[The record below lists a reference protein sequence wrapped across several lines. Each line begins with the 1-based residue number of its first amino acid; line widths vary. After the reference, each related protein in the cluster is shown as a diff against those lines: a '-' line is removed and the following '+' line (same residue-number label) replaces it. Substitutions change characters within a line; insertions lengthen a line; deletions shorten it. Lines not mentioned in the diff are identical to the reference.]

1 MYHVVDTKIQA
12 YSLAKNTNE
21 TLYEIYNKDTKQAA
35 WLARGMTAFSK
46 LPQFNISHTLDH
58 YPWISLED
66 GLVVDVGGSHGHV
79 GFQLVQRFP
88 QLRVIV
94 QDLESVVA
102 SASVPPELS
111 ERVSFMPHDF
121 FTPQPVAGAD
131 VYFLRLILHNWSD
144 TYCLRILASLLP
156 ALKDGCKVIVEDN
169 LMPDYGSKPL
179 WKERKARSV
188 KWGCV

>member
-1 MYHVVDTKIQA
+1 
-12 YSLAKNTNE
+12 
-21 TLYEIYNKDTKQAA
+21 
-35 WLARGMTAFSK
+35 
-46 LPQFNISHTLDH
+46 
-58 YPWISLED
+58 
-66 GLVVDVGGSHGHV
+66 
-79 GFQLVQRFP
+79 
-88 QLRVIV
+88 VIV

-144 TYCLRILASLLP
+144 TYCLRILSSLLP